1 MMKEKRRIT
10 MENRAD
16 STFTYEYSA
25 EATKQAEAILRR
37 YVPQEKDALTK
48 MKELD
53 ARVNKRATG
62 PAIGVGILGALVL
75 GGGMSLV
82 MEVGGIFF
90 GIGIAIGIIGLAICG
105 LAFPFYQKKLQ
116 KERTKVAD
124 EIVKLSK
131 EI

>member
-1 MMKEKRRIT
+1 
-10 MENRAD
+10 METRTE

-25 EATKQAEAILRR
+25 DHTKQAEAILGK

-53 ARVNKRATG
+53 AKVNKRAAG
-62 PAIGVGILGALVL
+62 PAIGIGVFGALVL

-82 MEVGGIFF
+82 MEVGGAFL
-90 GIGIAIGIIGLAICG
+90 GIGIVIGIIGLAICG
-105 LAFPFYQKKLQ
+105 LAFHFYQKKLQ
-116 KERTKVAD
+116 KERAKVAD

>member
-1 MMKEKRRIT
+1 
-10 MENRAD
+10 MENRIE

-25 EATKQAEAILRR
+25 DYTKQAEAILDK

-53 ARVNKRATG
+53 AKVNKRVTG
-62 PAIGVGILGALVL
+62 PAIGIGVFGVLVL

-82 MEVGGIFF
+82 MEVGGVFL
-90 GIGIAIGIIGLAICG
+90 GIGIAIGIVGLAICG
-105 LAFPFYQKKLQ
+105 LAFPFYQKKLK
-116 KERTKVAD
+116 KERAKVAD